1 MSVDVVVW
9 LSSPVAVRCQVWS
22 RQCGV
27 QAGLGLHAQ
36 NLLIAASDDGWVRIW
51 NVTVGEAW
59 FIREAAAQA
68 HLNLG
73 CIGRNRR
80 CSLHG
85 APTTVALSAWLWIN
99 PWPRVVMTEACLYIG
114 DSKKKGSP
122 FQGKLYVKDQGI
134 GIREPWS
141 LQLWDPGLR
150 GCFQRPASLAW

>member
-1 MSVDVVVW
+1 MW
-9 LSSPVAVRCQVWS
+9 GCK
-22 RQCGV
+22 
-27 QAGLGLHAQ
+27 QALAFMRQ

-114 DSKKKGSP
+114 DSKKKAAPLKASCMTKTKALGYGSP
-122 FQGKLYVKDQGI
+122 GHSSSGI
-134 GIREPWS
+134 
-141 LQLWDPGLR
+141 QGLR
-150 GCFQRPASLAW
+150 GCFQRAASLAW